1 MWEKRFRV
9 SCQTPPNASV
19 RLYQSLIGP
28 EENKTLILST
38 DENWLP
44 TKTQELADSVT
55 IACKEGFVD
64 VSEMR

>member
-1 MWEKRFRV
+1 M
-9 SCQTPPNASV
+9 SCQGHDEGSGA
-19 RLYQSLIGP
+19 LYQSLIGP
-28 EENKTLILST
+28 NGNQTLILST

-44 TKTQELADSVT
+44 TETQELADSVT